1 MQRVGQS
8 RIGSAAGTAE
18 GLNRIAGKNKAR
30 LVLSER
36 LPISAGLAPRSVPQ
50 PVLLELPGPEEAL
63 MEITGCANGLI
74 EHSFLSES
82 ETCLLSGILKA

>member
-1 MQRVGQS
+1 MGQS

-36 LPISAGLAPRSVPQ
+36 LPISAGLAP
-50 PVLLELPGPEEAL
+50 PVGATAYAPGTAWPGEEVL
-63 MEITGCANGLI
+63 MEITGCADGLI